1 MKDVTKPVADP
12 FTGGTSF
19 IRAMAKQLANIQP
32 FESFSEWEWKWFRE
46 WLSKSQIEEGL
57 TQAFE
62 YGPNPSHSLVF
73 KILEAARSRVE
84 DGLPPYGDL
93 SARPTPEETLRAIE
107 EVKKR
112 PTSCND

>member
-19 IRAMAKQLANIQP
+19 IRAMAKQLASIQP

-73 KILEAARSRVE
+73 NILEAARSRVE

-93 SARPTPEETLRAIE
+93 LARPTPEETLRAIE